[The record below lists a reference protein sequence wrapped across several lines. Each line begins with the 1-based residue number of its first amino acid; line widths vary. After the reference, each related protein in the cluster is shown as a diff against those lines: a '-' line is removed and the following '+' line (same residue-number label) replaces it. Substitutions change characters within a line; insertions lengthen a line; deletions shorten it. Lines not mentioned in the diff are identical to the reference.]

1 MRAKNVVYWIATG
14 LTALAFI
21 SGGVT
26 WLMHIPQQVEGVTHL
41 GYPLYFMKIVGVWKV
56 LGGLAIL
63 APRMPRIKEWAYA
76 GIFFDLSGAA
86 ASHAFSHDPA
96 GKVAVPLVMTLV
108 LLVSWALR
116 PDSRRL

>member
-1 MRAKNVVYWIATG
+1 MRAKDIVYWIATA
-14 LTALAFI
+14 LVALAFI

-26 WLMHIPQQVEGVTHL
+26 WLMHLPEQVAGVTHL
-41 GYPLYFMKIVGVWKV
+41 GYPLYFMNIVGVWKV
-56 LGGLAIL
+56 LGGLAIV

-76 GIFFDLSGAA
+76 GILFDLTGAS

-96 GKVAVPLVMTLV
+96 WKVAVPLVMTFILFF
-108 LLVSWALR
+108 SWALR